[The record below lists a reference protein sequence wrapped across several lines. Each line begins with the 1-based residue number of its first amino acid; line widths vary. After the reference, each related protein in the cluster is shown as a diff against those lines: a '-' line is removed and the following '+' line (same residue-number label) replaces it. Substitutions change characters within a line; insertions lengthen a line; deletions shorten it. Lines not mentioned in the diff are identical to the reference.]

1 MAQNGRVHPNCVN
14 ANNPYHE
21 CGMYCLEKIAQGQG
35 QKEKKKSVLPPLLAE
50 LYFRDNHNGINVVA
64 VTKKKDEQ
72 RKVHP
77 NCPKASNPYHECG
90 DYCMNRNGEVNA
102 LGFKKESGSW
112 SFGRKKKAYAS
123 QPNSPRDVSFGGIKP
138 DARNAQ
144 SEHNPKKKVD
154 SEKNGSFSSEQYSA
168 EIYPQD
174 NPFSKEQV
182 KSTQSIPPSG
192 NMISTQS
199 IPPSGNMMMNNRSK
213 DPPKEI
219 VPVADE
225 ESPAKHEKDEKHK
238 ASPKAED
245 TGEEIARSPVGS
257 RNFSFLGVND
267 VEEDSDDDAESVISD
282 SCVSVG
288 KYQVKASVSSILQTI
303 LDKYGDI
310 AANCQLKSNSMR
322 AYYLECL
329 CAVVQELQATSFMQI
344 TKAKVKEM
352 LAVVKDV
359 ESAQIDVEWLR
370 NILNEISEAIELTT
384 RHQTIERAKASC
396 DNLLVSTRTELES
409 QMEDL
414 AVKEKEY
421 QAAKA
426 RVAETKT
433 RLCELESESSELEKT
448 IESTRSKV
456 EKFKSKSLADYLQNK
471 NF

>member
-35 QKEKKKSVLPPLLAE
+35 QKEKKKL
-50 LYFRDNHNGINVVA
+50 
-64 VTKKKDEQ
+64 
-72 RKVHP
+72 
-77 NCPKASNPYHECG
+77 
-90 DYCMNRNGEVNA
+90 
-102 LGFKKESGSW
+102 GSW

-123 QPNSPRDVSFGGIKP
+123 QPNSPQDGSFSGIDP
-138 DARNAQ
+138 DARNTH
-144 SEHNPKKKVD
+144 SEHNPKKKAD
-154 SEKNGSFSSEQYSA
+154 SGNDESFSSEQYSA

-174 NPFSKEQV
+174 NSFSKEQI

-192 NMISTQS
+192 NI
-199 IPPSGNMMMNNRSK
+199 GMNNRSK

-219 VPVADE
+219 VPAADE
-225 ESPAKHEKDEKHK
+225 EPPAKLEKDEKHN
-238 ASPKAED
+238 AFPKGGGIGED
-245 TGEEIARSPVGS
+245 IARSPIRS

-267 VEEDSDDDAESVISD
+267 VEEDSDSDDAESVISD

-288 KYQVKASVSSILQTI
+288 KYQVKASVSPILQTI

-359 ESAQIDVEWLR
+359 ESAQIDVDWLR
-370 NILNEISEAIELTT
+370 DILREISEAIELTN
-384 RHQTIERAKASC
+384 RHQTIERAKLTC
-396 DNLLVSTRTELES
+396 DNLLASTRIELES
-409 QMEDL
+409 QMQDL
-414 AVKEKEY
+414 ALKEKEY
-421 QAAKA
+421 EAAKA
-426 RVAETKT
+426 LVAETKT
-433 RLCELESESSELEKT
+433 RLHELESESSELDKT
-448 IESTRSKV
+448 LESTRSKV
-456 EKFKSKSLADYLQNK
+456 ETLKNKPLADYLQN
-471 NF
+471 

>member
-14 ANNPYHE
+14 ASNPYHE

-35 QKEKKKSVLPPLLAE
+35 KKEKTKS
-50 LYFRDNHNGINVVA
+50 DKDNGIKEVA
-64 VTKKKDEQ
+64 VTKKKDER

-77 NCPKASNPYHECG
+77 DCAKASNPYHECA
-90 DYCMNRNGEVNA
+90 DYCMNRNGEL
-102 LGFKKESGSW
+102 LGVKKEPGSW

-123 QPNSPRDVSFGGIKP
+123 QPNSPRDVSFGSIDP
-138 DARNAQ
+138 DARNTQ
-144 SEHNPKKKVD
+144 PKHNPKKKAD
-154 SEKNGSFSSEQYSA
+154 SEKYQSFPSEQYSS

-174 NPFSKEQV
+174 NSFSEEQD

-192 NMISTQS
+192 NI
-199 IPPSGNMMMNNRSK
+199 MMNSRSK

-219 VPVADE
+219 VPADDE
-225 ESPAKHEKDEKHK
+225 LPATQEYYQKRQ
-238 ASPKAED
+238 ASPQAGDIGED
-245 TGEEIARSPVGS
+245 IARSTVES
-257 RNFSFLGVND
+257 RNFGFLDIND
-267 VEEDSDDDAESVISD
+267 VEKDSDDDDAESVISD

-288 KYQVKASVSSILQTI
+288 KYHVKASVSSILQTI
-303 LDKYGDI
+303 LDRYGDI

-359 ESAQIDVEWLR
+359 ESAQIDVDWLR
-370 NILNEISEAIELTT
+370 NILNDISEAIELTA
-384 RHQTIERAKASC
+384 RHETIERAKVTC
-396 DNLLVSTRTELES
+396 DNLLVSTRKELES
-409 QMEDL
+409 QMKDL
-414 AVKEKEY
+414 ALKEEEY
-421 QAAKA
+421 EAAKA
-426 RVAETKT
+426 GVAETKT
-433 RLCELESESSELEKT
+433 HLLELESESAELEKT

-456 EKFKSKSLADYLQNK
+456 EKFKRKSLADYLQNK